1 MRRNGYYTDNVV
13 PDTEKLELQKLR
25 TDIEKYYKSRLF
37 LEQHKEDWAL
47 LLDPKNT
54 RWNPTES
61 EATWPLKDIIS
72 NKERLK
78 EKQRLSEANGN
89 GLGFL
94 GQKPEGVPVDVDDM
108 VRTQVAPV
116 REVIYAQLKKNVWSV
131 EPNRLEPC

>member
-1 MRRNGYYTDNVV
+1 M
-13 PDTEKLELQKLR
+13 
-25 TDIEKYYKSRLF
+25 
-37 LEQHKEDWAL
+37 
-47 LLDPKNT
+47 PKNT

-94 GQKPEGVPVDVDDM
+94 GKKPEGVPVDVDDM

-116 REVIYAQLKKNVWSV
+116 REVIYAQLKKMYGLWNLTDLNPVDS
-131 EPNRLEPC
+131 NLTLFQT

>member
-1 MRRNGYYTDNVV
+1 M
-13 PDTEKLELQKLR
+13 
-25 TDIEKYYKSRLF
+25 
-37 LEQHKEDWAL
+37 EQHKEDWAL

-94 GQKPEGVPVDVDDM
+94 GKKPEGVPVDVDDM

-116 REVIYAQLKKNVWSV
+116 REVIYAQMKKMYGLRNLTDLNPVDS
-131 EPNRLEPC
+131 NLTLFQT